1 MLYNYFFTN
10 SVDFQN
16 NVRIGTKSK
25 IEIIRNVDE
34 TLLEYFEYSGFS
46 KYIHVRTAIKSKIK
60 LIRNVDEILLDGI
73 LNTGINIRT
82 VMRLRKLF
90 VISLW

>member
-1 MLYNYFFTN
+1 MLINI
-10 SVDFQN
+10 
-16 NVRIGTKSK
+16 VR
-25 IEIIRNVDE
+25 
-34 TLLEYFEYSGFS
+34 EYFEYSGFS